1 MKKSI
6 LSIIAIMLMISVN
19 AQTFQFGLK
28 GGVNYNFSGDLKN
41 YNEITESATDI
52 ISGAK
57 NKVGYHGGLWLKFQP
72 NDLFIRTEAV
82 YSQYETEYETEY
94 DNSTMFTVETIDI
107 PLHIGTKLIGPLYLF
122 AGPDFMYILDNDF
135 SLEDYKDIQ
144 YDEFTFGLNIGVG
157 VTLGKLS
164 AELKWDKAFTG
175 NEAIIS
181 DDNILTNNFQTD
193 NRPNQLVF
201 SLLLGF

>member
-6 LSIIAIMLMISVN
+6 LSVIAVMLMISVN

-28 GGVNYNFSGDLKN
+28 GGVNYNNSGDLKEYKEVTN
-41 YNEITESATDI
+41 AATDI
-52 ISGAK
+52 VHGAK
-57 NKVGYHGGLWLKFQP
+57 NKVGYHGGIWLKFQP
-72 NDLFIRTEAV
+72 NNLFIRTEAV
-82 YSQYETEYETEY
+82 YTQYETEY
-94 DNSTMFTVETIDI
+94 DNNSMLTVEKIDI
-107 PLHIGTKLIGPLYLF
+107 PLHIGAKIIGPLYIF

-135 SLEDYKDIQ
+135 SLEDYKNIK
-144 YDEFTFGLNIGVG
+144 YDEFTFGLNVGVG

-175 NEAIIS
+175 DEAIIS
-181 DDNILTNNFQTD
+181 DNNILTNNFQTD